1 MELAFIGAAALIA
14 ACAAVAAWRRA
25 AQEAAARAEA
35 EQRAQQEAAARVE
48 AEERAQREAAARVEA
63 EERAQREAAARVEA
77 EKRAQREAE
86 ARARAQERAKAEV
99 EARREAEERA
109 KAEAKA
115 RKEAEAR
122 AARIGRDLAESRID
136 AVQRADE
143 PTLVRALRRALPA
156 LDPERAQRLE
166 RQLEALARNRAD
178 AEKLR
183 KDLETA
189 AEEAA
194 RDQIKKKLQKAEFD
208 AQALVER
215 LRNIVE
221 KDPALQ
227 GVRLSLAW
235 GSRVSTSKDKKTESK
250 K

>member
-143 PTLVRALRRALPA
+143 RTLVGALKRALPA
-156 LDPERAQRLE
+156 LEPERAKRLE
-166 RQLEALARNRAD
+166 NQLEALARNRAD
-178 AEKLR
+178 ASKLR
-183 KDLETA
+183 EQMESTA
-189 AEEAA
+189 DEAD
-194 RDQIKKKLQKAEFD
+194 RSQLLKKLSKVETD
-208 AQALVER
+208 AAALVER
-215 LRNIVE
+215 LRNIVSQ
-221 KDPALQ
+221 DPALS
-227 GVRLSLAW
+227 GVRLALAW
-235 GSRVSTSKDKKTESK
+235 EVRSTPIKKK
-250 K
+250 

>member
-1 MELAFIGAAALIA
+1 MESIFFATAAL
-14 ACAAVAAWRRA
+14 AVAATTAVWRA
-25 AQEAAARAEA
+25 WRAEA
-35 EQRAQQEAAARVE
+35 AREAEARARQE
-48 AEERAQREAAARVEA
+48 AEERAQREAEAREAEARARQEA
-63 EERAQREAAARVEA
+63 EERAQRAAADL
-77 EKRAQREAE
+77 
-86 ARARAQERAKAEV
+86 ARAQERAKKEV

-109 KAEAKA
+109 KAEARARRDAERRAAKA
-115 RKEAEAR
+115 GAEVAEAR
-122 AARIGRDLAESRID
+122 CDVARR
-136 AVQRADE
+136 VDE
-143 PTLVRALRRALPA
+143 PTLVGALARAIPA
-156 LDPERAQRLE
+156 MDPERGRRLQN
-166 RQLEALARNRAD
+166 QLEALARNRAD

>member
-14 ACAAVAAWRRA
+14 AGGAVAAWRRA
-25 AQEAAARAEA
+25 AEAEARAA
-35 EQRAQQEAAARVE
+35 QEAAARVE

-183 KDLETA
+183 KELA
-189 AEEAA
+189 AAADEAV
-194 RDQIKKKLQKAEFD
+194 RDQLRGKLAKAEFD
-208 AQALVER
+208 AEALLKR
-215 LRNIVE
+215 LRHVVE
-221 KDPALQ
+221 GDPALS
-227 GVRLSLAW
+227 GVKLALAW
-235 GSRVSTSKDKKTESK
+235 EVRAAPMDKKPNK
-250 K
+250 KKEKE